1 MLVSPYEQKQSQ
13 DPPGPPPTL
22 LEDLEDLDICIITE
36 DLEDEDIWILTEDLA
51 YLDIWTF
58 TEDLEDLNIW
68 ILTIFVWAGL
78 QALAKSRFPA
88 QIGVG

>member
-1 MLVSPYEQKQSQ
+1 MSKNNSRTRQ
-13 DPPGPPPTL
+13 DPPTL

-68 ILTIFVWAGL
+68 ILTIFVWLGL
-78 QALAKSRFPA
+78 QAGPP
-88 QIGVG
+88 

>member
-1 MLVSPYEQKQSQ
+1 MSKDNPRTRQ
-13 DPPGPPPTL
+13 DPPPPTL

-36 DLEDEDIWILTEDLA
+36 DLEDEDIWILKEDLA

-68 ILTIFVWAGL
+68 ILTIFVWLGL
-78 QALAKSRFPA
+78 LRGPA
-88 QIGVG
+88 RGSPPLPPWQI